1 MEVCQKMSYNKPFL
15 LQISVS
21 EIKFTIA
28 KQPVGLSIDEFESVW
43 RIVDEDQSGAIGYE
57 EFLTAFIGEMAEE
70 RAGLVQKAWKKLDPK
85 GEGKCSVFDAEKT
98 LR

>member
-1 MEVCQKMSYNKPFL
+1 MLPQAKF
-15 LQISVS
+15 S
-21 EIKFTIA
+21 E
-28 KQPVGLSIDEFESVW
+28 GLSIDEFESVW

-57 EFLTAFIGEMAEE
+57 EFLTAFIGEMTEE